1 MTKQQFNLVVEPW
14 IPVRF
19 EDGEIAEVSL
29 AELFERGKDVQEIC
43 AEVATMS
50 AALLRLSLA
59 ITYAAYRESFP
70 DGSPGLF
77 SQDDWEDAWDDPD
90 ILIERVAT
98 YLKEYEERFWLFHP
112 QRPFMQVAGLRT
124 AKDSVDSIAKIIA
137 DVPDGHRFMT
147 LRDSEGE
154 SRISCAEAA
163 RWLVHVHAWDTSG
176 IKSGAVGDPRVKG
189 GRGYPIGTGWVG
201 QLGFVFI
208 EGKNFI
214 ETLLRNLIPYDAYA
228 ELGIPLNY
236 PSPHEDLPPWEREA
250 DTERQRGSDTVEPEP
265 AGVIE
270 LYTWQSRRVR
280 LVAEGNEVTGV
291 VLAQGDKIT
300 PQNRNLV
307 EPMSLWRYS
316 GPQTKKFG
324 YDIYMP
330 KMHDPS
336 RALWRGLNSLLVGM
350 SETVKGKTGQE
361 VPQYLPAA
369 VLAWNSMLVYD
380 GHISLSEYTPVRAI
394 GIEYGPQS
402 SSFANL
408 YDDRLVLPGVLLSE
422 KQRERRALVK
432 GALAVTDEIVSAL
445 ARFAGDIVKASA
457 QQVDPETVKTA
468 GARERELCY
477 FMLDRL
483 FRQWLLNLD
492 GEMDKQ
498 RAFWRGELER
508 MVWERKAMLSKG
520 ASQRAFIGNE
530 TMSLGS
536 ALFFLERTVNQAL
549 SGFSAKKEKADG

>member
-19 EDGEIAEVSL
+19 KDGQIMDVSL
-29 AELFERGKDVQEIC
+29 AELFERGKDIQEIC
-43 AEVATMS
+43 AEVATIS

-59 ITYAAYRESFP
+59 IAYAAYRESFT
-70 DGSPGLF
+70 DGSLGLF

-90 ILIERVAT
+90 ILIERVVG
-98 YLKEYEERFWLFHP
+98 YFKEHEECFWLFHP
-112 QRPFMQVAGLRT
+112 QRPFMQVADLHT

-154 SRISCAEAA
+154 SRISYAEAA

-189 GRGYPIGTGWVG
+189 GKGYPIGTGWVG

-214 ETLLRNLIPYDAYA
+214 ETLLRNLIPYDVYA
-228 ELGIPLNY
+228 DLGVPLDY
-236 PSPHEDLPPWEREA
+236 PSPHGDLPPWEREA

-280 LVAEGNEVTGV
+280 LVADDDEVTGV

-316 GPQTKKFG
+316 DPQTKKLG
-324 YDIYMP
+324 YHTYMP

-336 RALWRGLNSLLVGM
+336 RSLWRGLNALLIGM
-350 SETVKGKTGQE
+350 SDTVKGKGGAE
-361 VPQYLPAA
+361 VPQYIPAA
-369 VLAWNSMLVYD
+369 VIAWNSMLVYD

-394 GIEYGPQS
+394 GVEYGAQS
-402 SSFANL
+402 ASYGHL
-408 YDDRLVLPGVLLSE
+408 YDDRLVLPGALLSE
-422 KQRERRALVK
+422 TDLERRALAK
-432 GALAVTDEIVSAL
+432 GVLAVTDEVVSAL

-457 QQVDPETVKTA
+457 QQVDPETVKAA

-477 FMLDRL
+477 FMLDRS
-483 FRQWLLNLD
+483 FRHWVLNLD
-492 GEMDKQ
+492 GEIDKQ
-498 RAFWRGELER
+498 RALWRGELER
-508 MVWERKAMLSKG
+508 MVWERKSMLSNG

-536 ALFFLERTVNQAL
+536 ALFFLERTVNAAL
-549 SGFSAKKEKADG
+549 SGFSAKKEKVDG

>member
-19 EDGEIAEVSL
+19 KDGQITDVSL
-29 AELFERGKDVQEIC
+29 AELFERGKGIQEIC
-43 AEVATMS
+43 AEVATIS
-50 AALLRLSLA
+50 AALLRLALA
-59 ITYAAYRESFP
+59 IAYAAYRESFT
-70 DGSPGLF
+70 DGSLGLF

-90 ILIERVAT
+90 ILIERVVG
-98 YLKEYEERFWLFHP
+98 YFKEHEECFWLFHP
-112 QRPFMQVAGLRT
+112 QRPFMQVADLHT

-154 SRISCAEAA
+154 SRISYAEAA

-189 GRGYPIGTGWVG
+189 GKGYPIGTGWVG

-208 EGKNFI
+208 EGKNFV
-214 ETLLRNLIPYDAYA
+214 ETLLRNLIPYDVYA
-228 ELGIPLNY
+228 DLGVPLDY
-236 PSPHEDLPPWEREA
+236 PSPHGDLPPWEREA

-280 LVAEGNEVTGV
+280 LVADDDEVIGV

-316 GPQTKKFG
+316 DPQTKKLG
-324 YDIYMP
+324 YHTYMP

-336 RALWRGLNSLLVGM
+336 RSLWRGLNALLIGM
-350 SETVKGKTGQE
+350 SDTVKGKGGAE
-361 VPQYLPAA
+361 VPQYIPAA
-369 VLAWNSMLVYD
+369 VIAWNSMLVYD

-394 GIEYGPQS
+394 GVEYGAQS
-402 SSFANL
+402 ASYGHL
-408 YDDRLVLPGVLLSE
+408 YDDRLVLPGALLSE
-422 KQRERRALVK
+422 TDLERRAHVK
-432 GALAVTDEIVSAL
+432 GALAVTDEVVAAL
-445 ARFAGDIVKASA
+445 STFAGNIVRATA
-457 QQVDPETVKTA
+457 QNSDPETAKA
-468 GARERELCY
+468 AESREREVCY
-477 FMLDRL
+477 FMLDRS
-483 FRQWLLNLD
+483 FRRWLLDSDGDLD
-492 GEMDKQ
+492 Q
-498 RAFWRGELER
+498 RRSQWREELEKVAWQR
-508 MVWERKAMLSKG
+508 EKALEANM
-520 ASQRAFIGNE
+520 SQRAFVAKGVMN
-530 TMSLGS
+530 LGK
-536 ALFFLERTVNQAL
+536 ALENREREMRRAL
-549 SGFSAKKEKADG
+549 SAFSSRGE